1 MSERKTIYLCLAHM
15 SEDGV
20 EQKYVKEAF
29 DTNWVVPLGPNV
41 NGFEADLE
49 SFVGEDKKV
58 VALSAGTAAVHLALL
73 ACGVG
78 PGDEVLVQSFTFC
91 ASSHPITYL
100 GATPVFVDSEPDTW
114 NMDPDLLEEA
124 IKDRIAKTGMKPKA
138 IVPVAL
144 YGMPYDCTRIMVIA
158 DRYGIPVVEDA
169 AEGFT
174 LARNQ
179 RALKTIKDAGIERVI
194 DLVGYYWY
202 DKNAKEAGLEYYCPK
217 FGRGQLGVWEE
228 EAFVTK
234 GEFIAKE
241 TMYYTPNELEK
252 NKKYLENRVKAFEK
266 HSRTSV
272 ERFVEYIEVMQKGYY
287 YIGCEYGT
295 YKTDD
300 YLLLNTVF
308 NPKSKE
314 KFIPFGHMF
323 KLDFMKNLYAK
334 LTPEDKKRMGWTK
347 EFDESVPKRLNEA
360 INANV
365 EYHRE
370 RDQW

>member
-1 MSERKTIYLCLAHM
+1 MRIYSIGQHTLSFKSREYNDDGILGYDDNVSKQYRNNIREWQETYYTPYKSLYEKECNLSEFEMQQLL
-15 SEDGV
+15 
-20 EQKYVKEAF
+20 
-29 DTNWVVPLGPNV
+29 
-41 NGFEADLE
+41 NGLM
-49 SFVGEDKKV
+49 KKPKV
-58 VALSAGTAAVHLALL
+58 VDYSKVTGIDAYH
-73 ACGVG
+73 
-78 PGDEVLVQSFTFC
+78 VQ
-91 ASSHPITYL
+91 
-100 GATPVFVDSEPDTW
+100 
-114 NMDPDLLEEA
+114 A
-124 IKDRIAKTGMKPKA
+124 IDDKETCYRGS
-138 IVPVAL
+138 
-144 YGMPYDCTRIMVIA
+144 
-158 DRYGIPVVEDA
+158 
-169 AEGFT
+169 T

-179 RALKTIKDAGIERVI
+179 RALKTLKDAGIERVI

-217 FGRGQLGVWEE
+217 FGRGQLGIWEE

-241 TMYYTPNELEK
+241 TMYYTPDELEK

-266 HSRTSV
+266 HSRASV
-272 ERFVEYIEVMQKGYY
+272 ENFVEYIEVMQNGYY

-360 INANV
+360 INANI
-365 EYHRE
+365 EYHKE